1 MWGPVYKLNT
11 LTDNDLNPLLQLQA
25 KARGLELSDD
35 VRRYLLT
42 RYQRDVSVLVAML
55 EKINQASLREQRKIT
70 VAFLKTIFA

>member
-11 LTDNDLNPLLQLQA
+11 LTGDDLNLALQLQA

-35 VRRYLLT
+35 VRHYLFT

-55 EKINQASLREQRKIT
+55 EKINQASLREKRKIT
-70 VAFLKTIFA
+70 VPFLKKALA